1 MKRLFLNITLALAG
15 LAMLASCNNEDM
27 LAPAAGDVPQGYMKI
42 KVNADIPQMQSVDVR
57 AVDPDGEDIQSILL
71 FCFNPYGLFI
81 TTVQATALN
90 KIDNTHGTFEAVVPE
105 ETKIVHFLANQNP
118 ALYDNRDFLN
128 KTEQMVLADMEG
140 ASGMLIYWGRFEAS
154 SNGTTFKNELE
165 ALPNGV
171 KMIRNQAKISIANW
185 NTPYFT
191 VTGFVTTNIHA
202 YGTVAPLH
210 PDEGFVFPGTT
221 PYVTLPKNQTMM
233 SDIQEVNTKSED
245 YIFEHK
251 NSMDNPVS
259 VIIRGVPAGSTD
271 EQYYRVA
278 IIDANGEQLPI
289 RRNHSYV
296 MNISGVPT
304 NGVATFEKALSAP
317 FTNNVWISIDNW
329 VNKIEDDTYILSVAK
344 TGVVLEADKAGSDYE
359 LTYTIEKK
367 NGSALT
373 DADIAN
379 VSWLDGNNVAN
390 HEFVHTFNA
399 ATGVGTIRISLNP
412 MYNELQKGVLLIKK
426 GRLQRTIE
434 VNVIKKQMFTPSWV
448 GTQIYGGETGEH
460 VTLKFNI
467 PETCPDILYPFSV
480 LITVNSLDVRA
491 TSGQKLPLIKKGE
504 DAWFGAD
511 YAGHDYKYEFV
522 VKKPGVHRIYF
533 YNILTHE
540 NGDTESLW
548 LEAKYFE
555 TLQKDFIFA
564 SHNRA
569 ITLSNLNYFNGAGT
583 SYAQDEMVYYKL
595 VPKKRNAH
603 VVFDVVLT
611 ENGNPVNANTNDE
624 FLLYSKT
631 LDYYPD
637 GTEPDGVVKE
647 CDYFAVSE
655 DYWKTSTSGRMMMF
669 MPKDV
674 NYGAVGQYTMHLR
687 TMTPNSD
694 DVVRIA
700 SNQSASLSAHPDK
713 AGQNYAG
720 LSYRSII
727 FELATYRPFRFA
739 ARVNGL
745 GEHTMGQVEE
755 EISNIEL
762 TYEPQQQI
770 DITFDVTSFM
780 GSDGVCVDP
789 FGEEFDIYIDAP
801 MLQIDESRLAE
812 CRLTA
817 DKFYAHPTIPGRF
830 VYKVAATRDAERTFG
845 VEAAMVA
852 DETGINQDGERKKLP
867 FITNKVTTAGNIT
880 LSSDESLVVFYQ
892 KTFKV
897 SNKTIDGTLQ
907 YRTDGSTILD
917 VPQDAF
923 VVFARTKDGVRIGS
937 IQVTANGQYSLNLR
951 NEYSF
956 NWNADEIELYYT
968 DANGIVYTKTIT
980 NLATLYNSPN
990 LVLEKAE

>member
-1 MKRLFLNITLALAG
+1 
-15 LAMLASCNNEDM
+15 
-27 LAPAAGDVPQGYMKI
+27 
-42 KVNADIPQMQSVDVR
+42 
-57 AVDPDGEDIQSILL
+57 
-71 FCFNPYGLFI
+71 
-81 TTVQATALN
+81 
-90 KIDNTHGTFEAVVPE
+90 
-105 ETKIVHFLANQNP
+105 
-118 ALYDNRDFLN
+118 
-128 KTEQMVLADMEG
+128 
-140 ASGMLIYWGRFEAS
+140 
-154 SNGTTFKNELE
+154 
-165 ALPNGV
+165 
-171 KMIRNQAKISIANW
+171 
-185 NTPYFT
+185 
-191 VTGFVTTNIHA
+191 
-202 YGTVAPLH
+202 
-210 PDEGFVFPGTT
+210 
-221 PYVTLPKNQTMM
+221 
-233 SDIQEVNTKSED
+233 
-245 YIFEHK
+245 
-251 NSMDNPVS
+251 
-259 VIIRGVPAGSTD
+259 
-271 EQYYRVA
+271 
-278 IIDANGEQLPI
+278 
-289 RRNHSYV
+289 
-296 MNISGVPT
+296 
-304 NGVATFEKALSAP
+304 
-317 FTNNVWISIDNW
+317 
-329 VNKIEDDTYILSVAK
+329 
-344 TGVVLEADKAGSDYE
+344 
-359 LTYTIEKK
+359 
-367 NGSALT
+367 
-373 DADIAN
+373 
-379 VSWLDGNNVAN
+379 
-390 HEFVHTFNA
+390 
-399 ATGVGTIRISLNP
+399 
-412 MYNELQKGVLLIKK
+412 
-426 GRLQRTIE
+426 
-434 VNVIKKQMFTPSWV
+434 
-448 GTQIYGGETGEH
+448 
-460 VTLKFNI
+460 
-467 PETCPDILYPFSV
+467 
-480 LITVNSLDVRA
+480 
-491 TSGQKLPLIKKGE
+491 
-504 DAWFGAD
+504 
-511 YAGHDYKYEFV
+511 
-522 VKKPGVHRIYF
+522 
-533 YNILTHE
+533 
-540 NGDTESLW
+540 
-548 LEAKYFE
+548 
-555 TLQKDFIFA
+555 
-564 SHNRA
+564 
-569 ITLSNLNYFNGAGT
+569 
-583 SYAQDEMVYYKL
+583 
-595 VPKKRNAH
+595 
-603 VVFDVVLT
+603 
-611 ENGNPVNANTNDE
+611 
-624 FLLYSKT
+624 
-631 LDYYPD
+631 
-637 GTEPDGVVKE
+637 
-647 CDYFAVSE
+647 
-655 DYWKTSTSGRMMMF
+655 

-700 SNQSASLSAHPDK
+700 SNQSASLSAHPDN

-880 LSSDESLVVFYQ
+880 LSSEESLVVFYQ

-907 YRTDGSTILD
+907 YRTDGGTILD

-937 IQVTANGQYSLNLR
+937 IRVTANGQYSLNLR

>member
-154 SNGTTFKNELE
+154 SNGATFKNELE

-221 PYVTLPKNQTMM
+221 PYVTLPKNQAMM

-259 VIIRGVPAGSTD
+259 VIIRGVPAGSTN

-329 VNKIEDDTYILSVAK
+329 VNKIEDDTYILSVAQ

-379 VSWLDGNNVAN
+379 VSWLDGNNVAD

-434 VNVIKKQMFTPSWV
+434 VNVIKKQMFT
-448 GTQIYGGETGEH
+448 
-460 VTLKFNI
+460 
-467 PETCPDILYPFSV
+467 
-480 LITVNSLDVRA
+480 
-491 TSGQKLPLIKKGE
+491 KK
-504 DAWFGAD
+504 
-511 YAGHDYKYEFV
+511 
-522 VKKPGVHRIYF
+522 
-533 YNILTHE
+533 
-540 NGDTESLW
+540 
-548 LEAKYFE
+548 
-555 TLQKDFIFA
+555 
-564 SHNRA
+564 
-569 ITLSNLNYFNGAGT
+569 
-583 SYAQDEMVYYKL
+583 
-595 VPKKRNAH
+595 
-603 VVFDVVLT
+603 
-611 ENGNPVNANTNDE
+611 
-624 FLLYSKT
+624 
-631 LDYYPD
+631 
-637 GTEPDGVVKE
+637 
-647 CDYFAVSE
+647 
-655 DYWKTSTSGRMMMF
+655 
-669 MPKDV
+669 
-674 NYGAVGQYTMHLR
+674 
-687 TMTPNSD
+687 
-694 DVVRIA
+694 
-700 SNQSASLSAHPDK
+700 SASKSCT
-713 AGQNYAG
+713 
-720 LSYRSII
+720 SI
-727 FELATYRPFRFA
+727 
-739 ARVNGL
+739 
-745 GEHTMGQVEE
+745 
-755 EISNIEL
+755 
-762 TYEPQQQI
+762 
-770 DITFDVTSFM
+770 
-780 GSDGVCVDP
+780 
-789 FGEEFDIYIDAP
+789 
-801 MLQIDESRLAE
+801 
-812 CRLTA
+812 
-817 DKFYAHPTIPGRF
+817 
-830 VYKVAATRDAERTFG
+830 
-845 VEAAMVA
+845 
-852 DETGINQDGERKKLP
+852 
-867 FITNKVTTAGNIT
+867 FICPA
-880 LSSDESLVVFYQ
+880 L
-892 KTFKV
+892 
-897 SNKTIDGTLQ
+897 
-907 YRTDGSTILD
+907 
-917 VPQDAF
+917 
-923 VVFARTKDGVRIGS
+923 
-937 IQVTANGQYSLNLR
+937 
-951 NEYSF
+951 
-956 NWNADEIELYYT
+956 
-968 DANGIVYTKTIT
+968 
-980 NLATLYNSPN
+980 
-990 LVLEKAE
+990 